1 MRAAWQ
7 ALFEHYV
14 FGPQSQ
20 VSSHIPEERRGV
32 LGTLAPADAERLQAQ
47 LAQRLQHK

>member
-1 MRAAWQ
+1 VREAWR

-20 VSSHIPEERRGV
+20 VSAHIPEQRRGV

-47 LAQRLQHK
+47 LAQRLQPK